1 MNTEFAHWFIVH
13 RSSFIV
19 FSAAFAAGL
28 INSIAGGG
36 TLLSFP
42 VLVWLGRNPVLA
54 NATNSVA
61 LWPGSLAGALGFRR
75 ELAQVRRWLLLL
87 TIPSLVG
94 GAAGAILLL
103 HTSERTFERLVPFL
117 ILGATL
123 LLAFQEAI
131 SRRLNSVGRA
141 HENPTTGWVIF
152 VFTFQ
157 LLVGL
162 YGGYF
167 GAGMGI
173 LMLAALGL
181 IGLTDLH
188 QMNGLK
194 NLLAICINGIAA
206 IYFALLGAVLWHD
219 AIIMAVAAIAG
230 GFAGAKL
237 AHKLGRR
244 FVRAAVV
251 AIGLTMTIALFLRR

>member
-1 MNTEFAHWFIVH
+1 V
-13 RSSFIV
+13 
-19 FSAAFAAGL
+19 
-28 INSIAGGG
+28 
-36 TLLSFP
+36 
-42 VLVWLGRNPVLA
+42 A
-54 NATNSVA
+54 NATNSFA
-61 LWPGSLAGALGFRR
+61 LWPGSFAAMFGFRR
-75 ELAQVRRWLLLL
+75 ELARIRRWLLLL
-87 TIPSLVG
+87 TIPALAGG
-94 GAAGAILLL
+94 GAGAVLLM
-103 HTSERTFERLVPFL
+103 HTSTKTFTRLVPFL

-123 LLAFQEAI
+123 LLAAQEVI
-131 SRRLNSVGRA
+131 TRRLGTVARA
-141 HENPTTGWVIF
+141 HENPTAAWVTF
-152 VFTFQ
+152 VFIFQ
-157 LLVGL
+157 FLVGI

-167 GAGMGI
+167 GGGIGI

-181 IGLTDLH
+181 IGMRDLH

-230 GFAGAKL
+230 GFAGGRL

-251 AIGLTMTIALFLRR
+251 VIGVTMTIALLLRR